1 MASPSSSPSYH
12 GATSYSVS
20 GTSLTLAVWR
30 PIGSRLDVA
39 AHAHHGR
46 YSLQHAR
53 VACVRD
59 KTEFLEVSSM
69 SEFVTKQI
77 VAAQTLVAK
86 LRERAEEGQGMVEYA
101 LILAFIAILVI
112 VALKFLQPA
121 ISNTLNNVSNS
132 L

>member
-1 MASPSSSPSYH
+1 MLRRGRIIAH
-12 GATSYSVS
+12 SVS
-20 GTSLTLAVWR
+20 STTAQQSG
-30 PIGSRLDVA
+30 
-39 AHAHHGR
+39 
-46 YSLQHAR
+46 
-53 VACVRD
+53 VRERQ
-59 KTEFLEVSSM
+59 TEFLEVFSM

-77 VAAQTLVAK
+77 VAVQTLVVK

-121 ISNTLNNVSNS
+121 INNTLNNVSNS

>member
-1 MASPSSSPSYH
+1 MP
-12 GATSYSVS
+12 ATE
-20 GTSLTLAVWR
+20 
-30 PIGSRLDVA
+30 
-39 AHAHHGR
+39 AHKAPGWCITR
-46 YSLQHAR
+46 EGNK
-53 VACVRD
+53 D
-59 KTEFLEVSSM
+59 M

-77 VAAQTLVAK
+77 VAAQALVAQ

>member
-1 MASPSSSPSYH
+1 MRQA
-12 GATSYSVS
+12 GDCTI
-20 GTSLTLAVWR
+20 TSLAPRVLR
-30 PIGSRLDVA
+30 RER
-39 AHAHHGR
+39 HGPEDR
-46 YSLQHAR
+46 YI
-53 VACVRD
+53 
-59 KTEFLEVSSM
+59 

-77 VAAQTLVAK
+77 VAAQTLMVR

-121 ISNTLNNVSNS
+121 ISNTLNNVTNS

>member
-1 MASPSSSPSYH
+1 
-12 GATSYSVS
+12 
-20 GTSLTLAVWR
+20 
-30 PIGSRLDVA
+30 
-39 AHAHHGR
+39 
-46 YSLQHAR
+46 
-53 VACVRD
+53 
-59 KTEFLEVSSM
+59 M

-77 VAAQTLVAK
+77 VTAQTLVAQ
-86 LRERAEEGQGMVEYA
+86 LRARAEEGQGMVEYA

>member
-1 MASPSSSPSYH
+1 MVPVLATQAHEASGWYIIRE
-12 GATSYSVS
+12 GKK
-20 GTSLTLAVWR
+20 
-30 PIGSRLDVA
+30 D
-39 AHAHHGR
+39 
-46 YSLQHAR
+46 
-53 VACVRD
+53 
-59 KTEFLEVSSM
+59 M

-77 VAAQTLVAK
+77 VAAQALVAK

-121 ISNTLNNVSNS
+121 ISNTLNNVTNS